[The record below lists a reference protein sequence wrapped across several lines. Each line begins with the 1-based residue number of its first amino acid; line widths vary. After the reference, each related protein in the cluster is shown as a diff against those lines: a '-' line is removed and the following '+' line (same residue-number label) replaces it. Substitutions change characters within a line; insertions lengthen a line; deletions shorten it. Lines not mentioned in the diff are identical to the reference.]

1 MYLRISYVQGLCRL
15 RLWLYLN
22 WRNYG
27 QRHLGHWRR
36 TSGCQRQEWTGAT
49 VWICLNCELI
59 TYRPMILRMSNSF
72 MQFTWVSH
80 LYADLFC
87 KIIFGWNVS
96 GWSSWEWGWSS
107 DLWDT
112 GRSWGNSG
120 DPHWRRPRFQWKL
133 MGPWRRPTRRY
144 LARQWIFLWC
154 CSSMCVRKSYYRI
167 RSWRILAPFKLSH
180 KPWLWHWAQP
190 YKFITLRRYVCAM
203 QPKQEWS
210 DGSNR
215 KHNA

>member
-107 DLWDT
+107 DPWDT

-120 DPHWRRPRFQWKL
+120 DPIGGDQGSSESWWDLGEDRRGDISQGNEFSCGAAAP
-133 MGPWRRPTRRY
+133 
-144 LARQWIFLWC
+144 
-154 CSSMCVRKSYYRI
+154 CVSE
-167 RSWRILAPFKLSH
+167 SH
-180 KPWLWHWAQP
+180 IIEFDPGE
-190 YKFITLRRYVCAM
+190 Y
-203 QPKQEWS
+203 
-210 DGSNR
+210 
-215 KHNA
+215 